1 MGEDFTIKWT
11 SMTQPQPPIY
21 ANHESINAK
30 GDWLNLLRACRSIS
44 TRIRGA
50 SADRRGHTTGRPG
63 RARGA
68 TTGISTATAST
79 TCGSR
84 PRRRVHECCASSATN
99 ATGCA
104 GAISGSTDAT
114 GSTCGQ

>member
-1 MGEDFTIKWT
+1 MEEDFTIQGMSK
-11 SMTQPQPPIY
+11 TQPQPPS
-21 ANHESINAK
+21 NHESINAK
-30 GDWLNLLRACRSIS
+30 CDRLNLLRACRSIS